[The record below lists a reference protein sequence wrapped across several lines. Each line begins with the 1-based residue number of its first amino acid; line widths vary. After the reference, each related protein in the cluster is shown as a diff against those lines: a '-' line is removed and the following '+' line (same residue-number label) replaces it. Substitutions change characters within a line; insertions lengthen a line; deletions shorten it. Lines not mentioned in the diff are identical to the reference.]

1 LVEQKSVLA
10 VFAHPDDEAF
20 GVGGA
25 LKMYAD
31 RGDKTALVCA
41 TRGEQGEIS
50 DPALATPE
58 TLGAVREAELRESCR
73 ILGIGDLSFLD
84 YRDGRLAQANRAE
97 AVGRLV
103 RQIRR
108 LRPQVLV
115 TFDANGGY
123 GHLDHIAIHEIT
135 GQAFAAAGDPTVYPE
150 QIGEGLEAYV
160 PRKLYYVAAPRGT
173 MARISEQLVAM
184 GMDFRPGGD
193 AATIP
198 HEQMG
203 TPDEEITT
211 VIPLDD
217 EAYHAKRAAWAAH
230 RTQNPA
236 DGPLARLPEVAQRD
250 LWGTERFVRA
260 APPAVPGQPIE
271 DDLFAGISL

>member
-31 RGDKTALVCA
+31 GGAKTALVCA

-103 RQIRR
+103 SQIRR
-108 LRPQVLV
+108 IRPQVLV

-135 GQAFAAAGDPTVYPE
+135 GKAFAAAGDSAAYPE
-150 QIGEGLEAYV
+150 QIAEGLEAYA
-160 PRKLYYVAAPRGT
+160 PRKLYYVAAPRGA
-173 MARISEQLVAM
+173 MAKISEQLVAN
-184 GMDFRPGGD
+184 GYG
-193 AATIP
+193 
-198 HEQMG
+198 
-203 TPDEEITT
+203 
-211 VIPLDD
+211 
-217 EAYHAKRAAWAAH
+217 
-230 RTQNPA
+230 
-236 DGPLARLPEVAQRD
+236 LPSR
-250 LWGTERFVRA
+250 R
-260 APPAVPGQPIE
+260 
-271 DDLFAGISL
+271 

>member
-1 LVEQKSVLA
+1 MEQQSVLA
-10 VFAHPDDEAF
+10 VLAHPDDEAF

-31 RGDKTALVCA
+31 RGASTALVCA

-50 DPALATPE
+50 DPVLATPE
-58 TLGAVREAELRESCR
+58 TLGAVREAELRDSCR

-84 YRDGRLAQANRAE
+84 YRDGHLAQADRAE

-103 RQIRR
+103 RHIRR

-135 GQAFAAAGDPTVYPE
+135 GQAFAAAPDRAAYPE
-150 QIGEGLEAYV
+150 QLAEGLEPYA
-160 PRKLYYVAAPRGT
+160 PQKLYYVAAPRGA
-173 MARISEQLVAM
+173 MAKISEQLVAM
-184 GMDFRPGGD
+184 GVDFRPGGD

-198 HEQMG
+198 LEQMG
-203 TPDEEITT
+203 TADEEITT

-217 EAYHAKRAAWAAH
+217 AAYEAKRAAWAAH

-236 DGPLARLPEVAQRD
+236 DGPFARLPEAAQRD

-260 APPAVPGQPIE
+260 APPAVQGQPIE